1 MVSLSPTRAPSHEAP
16 SPPPRA
22 RRDVSPLR
30 RGHRRLAMVYATPLA
45 VIVAVLFVVPLGLM
59 VWMSFNHWPL
69 LGASAPNGV
78 TNYQALRDP
87 LFLRAVWFTLR
98 YTLVT
103 TVVLGVVAFGLALLT
118 QQDRPRVGAYRTI
131 FFLPSAVGLAST
143 SLLFYGL
150 FNTGTSPL
158 NNLVDLLG
166 LGHADWLG
174 STGNAL
180 GSTVGMITWRFAGF
194 YML

>member
-1 MVSLSPTRAPSHEAP
+1 MVSLS
-16 SPPPRA
+16 SPP
-22 RRDVSPLR
+22 RRPAPAPPAPASRRVPISRR
-30 RGHRRLAMVYATPLA
+30 RGRLGMLYTAPMA
-45 VIVAVLFVVPLGLM
+45 VLVAVLFVIPLALM
-59 VWMSFNHWPL
+59 GWMSFNHGPL

-143 SLLFYGL
+143 SLL
-150 FNTGTSPL
+150 
-158 NNLVDLLG
+158 
-166 LGHADWLG
+166 
-174 STGNAL
+174 
-180 GSTVGMITWRFAGF
+180 
-194 YML
+194 